1 MVRANRKT
9 AVLTVEAVKT
19 YTKDQFSDDKAHGE
33 AERPELQLACGG
45 RFDEKAGHS
54 ANVVVIAHPLHPEDD
69 GPKAGFDAGP
79 HLEDMQPP
87 ATRPAA
93 LTRGG

>member
-45 RFDEKAGHS
+45 RFDER
-54 ANVVVIAHPLHPEDD
+54 
-69 GPKAGFDAGP
+69 
-79 HLEDMQPP
+79 Q
-87 ATRPAA
+87 ATRRTWWSSPTLSTLKTTAW
-93 LTRGG
+93 TPGSMPDPTSGTCSPRRHDRRP